1 MSKPQYEVAQV
12 IGDYGDDFT
21 AKHTP
26 LKQHLS
32 VLNAIQKCRTPTL
45 GGHVDQ
51 CDSCS
56 HVRISYNSC
65 RNRHCPKCQGINRE
79 RWIAAREGKLLDAT
93 YFHVVFTLPQELN
106 VYCLKH
112 PAALYNLLFASSGNT
127 IETFAADPG
136 HLGASP
142 GMISVL
148 HTWGQNLSLHPHVHM
163 IVPGGGFDAAGCW
176 KPSKHNG
183 TFLFPVKA
191 MSKVFK
197 HKFME
202 GLLKWIDASNE
213 SFDKEVRKTL
223 YSKEWVVYAKR
234 PFGGPKQV
242 IEYLGRYTHKIAIS
256 NHRIK
261 NIENGKV
268 TFSYKDYADHSL
280 QKEMVLDATEF
291 LRRFCLH
298 ILPKGFRKMRHYGFL
313 SNRNAATLGLKQMQ
327 MGIIPQP
334 KQKEKK
340 EWKEIAKEK
349 LHYDVDVC
357 PFCKAGNMV
366 TLFAF
371 DANGPPASV
380 VSTWH
385 KQQAER
391 VVNR

>member
-1 MSKPQYEVAQV
+1 MSKPLYELAQV
-12 IGDYGDDFT
+12 IRDYGEDFT

-26 LKQHLS
+26 LKQHVS
-32 VLNAIQKCRTPTL
+32 VLGAIENCRTAAL
-45 GGHVDQ
+45 GGHVEE
-51 CDSCS
+51 CDNCS

-79 RWIAAREGKLLDAT
+79 RWIAAQEAKLLDAT

-106 VYCLKH
+106 VYCLKY
-112 PAALYNLLFASSGNT
+112 PAALYNLLFASSKET
-127 IETFAADPG
+127 IETFALDPK

-163 IVPGGGFDAAGCW
+163 IVPGGGFDAADCW
-176 KPSKHNG
+176 KPSKHKG
-183 TFLFPVKA
+183 SFLFPVKA

-202 GLLKWIDASNE
+202 GLLNWLQSSNL
-213 SFDKEVRKTL
+213 SLDKGIRKIL
-223 YSKEWVVYAKR
+223 YGKDWVVYAKR

-242 IEYLGRYTHKIAIS
+242 IEYLGRYTHKVAIS

-268 TFSYKDYADHSL
+268 TFSYKDYSDNSL
-280 QKEMVLDATEF
+280 QKEMVLDATGF

-298 ILPKGFRKMRHYGFL
+298 ILPRGFRKMKHYGFL
-313 SNRNAATLGLKQMQ
+313 SNRNAAKLSMRQMQ

-334 KQKEKK
+334 KQKAKK
-340 EWKEIAKEK
+340 EWKEVAKEK
-349 LHYDVDVC
+349 LNYDVDVC
-357 PFCKAGNMV
+357 PCCKTGKMITV
-366 TLFAF
+366 IAF
-371 DANGPPASV
+371 DAHGPPVWAV
-380 VSTWH
+380 Y
-385 KQQAER
+385 QQNKLQKAA
-391 VVNR
+391 VTNN

>member
-1 MSKPQYEVAQV
+1 MSKPPYELAQV
-12 IGDYGDDFT
+12 IGYYGQEFT
-21 AKHTP
+21 AKHAP

-32 VLNAIQKCRTPTL
+32 VLDAIQKCRTAAL
-45 GGHVDQ
+45 GGHVDA
-51 CDSCS
+51 CESCA

-79 RWIAAREGKLLDAT
+79 RWIAAQEAKLLDAT

-112 PAALYNLLFASSGNT
+112 PAVLYNLLFTSSKET
-127 IETFAADPG
+127 IETFANDPR

-163 IVPGGGFDAAGCW
+163 IVPGGGFNAAGCW
-176 KPSKHNG
+176 KPSKHRG

-202 GLLKWIDASNE
+202 GLLKWLPLSNQHL
-213 SFDKEVRKTL
+213 DKQVRKAL
-223 YSKEWVVYAKR
+223 YSKDWVVYAKR
-234 PFGGPKQV
+234 PLGGPKQV
-242 IEYLGRYTHKIAIS
+242 IEYLGRYTHKVAIS

-261 NIENGKV
+261 SIEKGKV
-268 TFSYKDYADHSL
+268 SFGYKDYADNSQ

-313 SNRNAATLGLKQMQ
+313 SNRNAARLGMQQMQ
-327 MGIIPQP
+327 MGMIPQP
-334 KQKEKK
+334 KQKVKK
-340 EWKEIAKEK
+340 EWKEVAKEK
-349 LHYDVDVC
+349 LHYDVDAC
-357 PFCKAGNMV
+357 PCCKTGRMI
-366 TLFAF
+366 TILAF
-371 DANGPPASV
+371 DAHGPPAWAV
-380 VSTWH
+380 N
-385 KQQAER
+385 KYNQQQAA
-391 VVNR
+391 VKNT

>member
-1 MSKPQYEVAQV
+1 
-12 IGDYGDDFT
+12 
-21 AKHTP
+21 
-26 LKQHLS
+26 
-32 VLNAIQKCRTPTL
+32 
-45 GGHVDQ
+45 
-51 CDSCS
+51 
-56 HVRISYNSC
+56 
-65 RNRHCPKCQGINRE
+65 
-79 RWIAAREGKLLDAT
+79 
-93 YFHVVFTLPQELN
+93 
-106 VYCLKH
+106 VY
-112 PAALYNLLFASSGNT
+112 T
-127 IETFAADPG
+127 
-136 HLGASP
+136 
-142 GMISVL
+142 
-148 HTWGQNLSLHPHVHM
+148 
-163 IVPGGGFDAAGCW
+163 
-176 KPSKHNG
+176 
-183 TFLFPVKA
+183 
-191 MSKVFK
+191 
-197 HKFME
+197 
-202 GLLKWIDASNE
+202 
-213 SFDKEVRKTL
+213 
-223 YSKEWVVYAKR
+223 KR

-268 TFSYKDYADHSL
+268 TFSYKDYADNSL

-327 MGIIPQP
+327 MGITPQP

>member
-1 MSKPQYEVAQV
+1 MSKPQYELAQV
-12 IGDYGDDFT
+12 IGDYGEAFI
-21 AKHTP
+21 AKHAP
-26 LKQHLS
+26 LKQHVS
-32 VLNAIQKCRTPTL
+32 VLDAIEKCRTAAL
-45 GGHVDQ
+45 GGHVDA

-79 RWIAAREGKLLDAT
+79 RWIAAQEAKLLDAT

-112 PAALYNLLFASSGNT
+112 PAALYNLLFQSSKET
-127 IETFAADPG
+127 IETFANDPR
-136 HLGASP
+136 HLGASA

-176 KPSKHNG
+176 KPSKHRG

-197 HKFME
+197 NKFME
-202 GLLKWIDASNE
+202 GLLKWLPATAETISKD
-213 SFDKEVRKTL
+213 VRKTL
-223 YSKEWVVYAKR
+223 YSKDWVVYAKR

-242 IEYLGRYTHKIAIS
+242 IEYLGRYTHKVAIS
-256 NHRIK
+256 NHRIQS
-261 NIENGKV
+261 IENGKV
-268 TFSYKDYADHSL
+268 RFGYKDYADNSQ
-280 QKEMVLDATEF
+280 QKEMVLDGTEF

-313 SNRNAATLGLKQMQ
+313 SNRNAARLVMQQMQ

-334 KQKEKK
+334 KQKK
-340 EWKEIAKEK
+340 EWKEVAKEK
-349 LHYDVDVC
+349 LHYDVDLC
-357 PFCKAGNMV
+357 PCCKTGRMV
-366 TLFAF
+366 TILAF
-371 DANGPPASV
+371 DANGPPAW
-380 VSTWH
+380 TMN
-385 KQQAER
+385 KLDEQQAA
-391 VVNR
+391 VKNT